1 MVALVGYSLIGI
13 IAVGFW
19 LFTESKPGKRW
30 ISKL

>member
-1 MVALVGYSLIGI
+1 MVALFGYSLIGI

-19 LFTESKPGKRW
+19 VFTESKAGKRW